1 MDRNAVVKMVSELE
15 MLGFI
20 KSNGTECRFVG
31 LVTKTPVVKIRAGN
45 PWHVVKN
52 NKVVGLCNLFKVA
65 KSHGLVNPNYNTSVR
80 RRIADKLGVTLSEVE
95 YQNGEC
101 WYEHLK
107 TSEGKTLPIVQH
119 KDEAKREE
127 TGYSLQY
134 FPLGYSG
141 SYYVNGAGETVPDA
155 DVERWLHAK
164 SERPDYKPAVQAPKL
179 RNILSLK
186 ASGIIIEMPELEEAQ
201 ALFEMPELEEAQAL
215 FAD

>member
-1 MDRNAVVKMVSELE
+1 MDRKSVVQMVSELE

-20 KSNGTECRFVG
+20 KTNGTECRFVG
-31 LVTKTPVVKIRAGN
+31 LVTKTPVVKMRVNN
-45 PWHVVKN
+45 PWHVIKN
-52 NKVVGLCNLFKVA
+52 GKVVGTCNLFKVA
-65 KSHGLVNPNYNTSVR
+65 KSHGLINPNYNTSVR
-80 RRIADKLGVTLSEVE
+80 RRIAEKLGVTLSEVE
-95 YQNGEC
+95 YENGEC

-107 TSEGKTLPIVQH
+107 TGEGKALPIVQH
-119 KDEAKREE
+119 KNEAKREE

-141 SYYVNGAGETVPDA
+141 SYYVNGQGETVA
-155 DVERWLHAK
+155 DSEVEKYLHAT

-186 ASGIIIEMPELEEAQ
+186 ASGVVIEMPELEEAK
-201 ALFEMPELEEAQAL
+201 AL